1 MQLHIQRDMWSA
13 HFILLMW
20 DFTRNLWNNRNQI
33 IYGKTTDEAVSNQMS
48 ILHNNVR
55 SLYQQYNDNPQFIL
69 PRHAYLFTQRTLEQR
84 LNMSYDSITCW
95 LRSVDESRMILTFHL
110 RCMQETAAT
119 MFNMFQLQT
128 YTTASDS
135 DSTYTPTQ
143 SSIDTSSVS
152 TGSTASLTD
161 WSTSDTSDLN
171 DSNSYD
177 SGRTSAHSYFS
188 CLSVHRLHIPI
199 ET

>member
-1 MQLHIQRDMWSA
+1 
-13 HFILLMW
+13 
-20 DFTRNLWNNRNQI
+20 
-33 IYGKTTDEAVSNQMS
+33 
-48 ILHNNVR
+48 
-55 SLYQQYNDNPQFIL
+55 
-69 PRHAYLFTQRTLEQR
+69 
-84 LNMSYDSITCW
+84 
-95 LRSVDESRMILTFHL
+95 
-110 RCMQETAAT
+110 MQETAAT

-135 DSTYTPTQ
+135 DSTYTPTRK
-143 SSIDTSSVS
+143 SSIDTSSVG

-188 CLSVHRLHIPI
+188 GLSVHRLHIPV
-199 ET
+199 EK